1 MPIHPE
7 NDDGVCCLCI
17 HCRPPPQL
25 GPVLFLLS
33 AEEGQVN
40 MENHR
45 TTAEPAGETGW
56 ECHPPSSPTVMP
68 TCVPT
73 MAISPLPTAALPS
86 HSEGVGEGR
95 VPGDALKRKKKKS
108 VLVSLFSAVQ
118 QTLLEK

>member
-1 MPIHPE
+1 
-7 NDDGVCCLCI
+7 
-17 HCRPPPQL
+17 
-25 GPVLFLLS
+25 
-33 AEEGQVN
+33 

-95 VPGDALKRKKKKS
+95 APGDALKRKNKS